1 MALGGLVARG
11 DGTVAAAAAQAAAE
25 AAAEA
30 ARAPPGGT
38 VVVVSRRGLCAN
50 ADQSQGYALRKKNY
64 NLLKKQIQLVQN

>member
-11 DGTVAAAAAQAAAE
+11 DGTVAAAAAAQATAE

-30 ARAPPGGT
+30 ARAPSGGT
-38 VVVVSRRGLCAN
+38 VIVVSRRGLCAD

-64 NLLKKQIQLVQN
+64 N